1 MYYSF
6 RRSRSIQTQRWDRK
20 LENFTTAKDVKDSNQ
35 KKAMLLHYAE
45 EEVLGLSDSLG
56 IVADTMYDE
65 TKRML
70 T

>member
-1 MYYSF
+1 M
-6 RRSRSIQTQRWDRK
+6 K
-20 LENFTTAKDVKDSNQ
+20 NSNQ

-45 EEVLGLSDSLG
+45 EELLGLSDSLG